1 MKIII
6 IGSGAS
12 GLAAGI
18 SLLRCGYDVTILERN
33 NISGKKLLLTGAG
46 RCNFFN
52 SDQNIVHYH
61 SNDKDILAKIITSD
75 NIHLVEDFITSLGII
90 PKVKDGY
97 YYPFANQAYNMK
109 ELLERTYLDLGGKI
123 KYNYLV
129 EKIEKKNSLFL
140 INDNISCDKLILATG
155 SKAYKMTGSDGIGYQ
170 LAKKFNHH
178 IVKVL
183 PSLTSLIT
191 REKTNLKGVRVDAKV
206 TLYEDGVKVRE
217 ELGQVQFTDYGL
229 SGICIFNLSYYAV
242 KGLNKNKKEVITID
256 LMPFMDKVSFKN
268 KKVYDLL
275 LGFLPNK
282 MIDYILKTLDI
293 SKDIY
298 YEDLSSDKKQEL
310 TKILKEM
317 EFNITSYKEFD
328 FSQVCSGGVS
338 LREINPLTMES
349 IFVKNLYIIGELL
362 DVNGDCGGY
371 NLTFAFLSG
380 ILTSRGDSNA

>member
-1 MKIII
+1 MQIII

-52 SDQNIVHYH
+52 SNQNTVHYH
-61 SNDKDILAKIITSD
+61 SSDKDILAKIITSD
-75 NIHLVEDFITSLGII
+75 NIHLVEDFITSLGIV
-90 PKVKDGY
+90 PKVIDGY
-97 YYPFANQAYNMK
+97 YYPFSNQAYNMK

-191 REKTNLKGVRVDAKV
+191 REKINLKGVRVDAKV
-206 TLYEDGVKVRE
+206 TLYEDGIKVRE

-242 KGLNKNKKEVITID
+242 KGLNEARSEVITID
-256 LMPFMDKVSFKN
+256 LMPFIDKASFKN

-282 MIDYILKTLDI
+282 MIDYILMTLNI

-298 YEDLSSDKKQEL
+298 YEDLRSDKKKKL
-310 TKILKEM
+310 TRLLKKM
-317 EFNITSYKEFD
+317 SFNITSYKEFD

-349 IFVKNLYIIGELL
+349 RLVKNLYIIGELL

>member
-61 SNDKDILAKIITSD
+61 SSDKDILAKIITSD
-75 NIHLVEDFITSLGII
+75 NIRLVEDFITSLGII

-140 INDNISCDKLILATG
+140 VNDNISCDKLILATG

-191 REKTNLKGVRVDAKV
+191 REKINLKGVRVDAKV

-293 SKDIY
+293 SKDVY
-298 YEDLSSDKKQEL
+298 YEDLSNDKKQEL

>member
-18 SLLRCGYDVTILERN
+18 SLLRFGYDVTILERN

-52 SDQNIVHYH
+52 NDQNIVHYH
-61 SNDKDILAKIITSD
+61 SSDKDILAKIITSD
-75 NIHLVEDFITSLGII
+75 NIHLVEDFITSLGIV

-140 INDNISCDKLILATG
+140 INDTISCDKLILATG

-191 REKTNLKGVRVDAKV
+191 REKINLKGVRVDAKV

-293 SKDIY
+293 SKDMY
-298 YEDLSSDKKQEL
+298 YEDLSNDKKQEL

>member
-61 SNDKDILAKIITSD
+61 SSDKDILEKIITSN
-75 NIHLVEDFITSLGII
+75 NIHLVEDLITSLGII

-129 EKIEKKNSLFL
+129 EKLEKKNNLFL

-191 REKTNLKGVRVDAKV
+191 REKINLKGVRVDAKV

>member
-61 SNDKDILAKIITSD
+61 SSDKDILAKIITSD
-75 NIHLVEDFITSLGII
+75 NIHLVEDFITSLGIV

-183 PSLTSLIT
+183 PSLPSLIT

-293 SKDIY
+293 SKDVY
-298 YEDLSSDKKQEL
+298 YEDLSNDKKQEL

-338 LREINPLTMES
+338 LREINSLTMES

-371 NLTFAFLSG
+371 NLTFAFLTG

>member
-75 NIHLVEDFITSLGII
+75 NIRLVEDFITSLGII

-140 INDNISCDKLILATG
+140 VNDNISCDKLILATG

-191 REKTNLKGVRVDAKV
+191 REKINLKGVRVDAKV

-293 SKDIY
+293 SKDVY
-298 YEDLSSDKKQEL
+298 YEDLSNDKKQEL

-362 DVNGDCGGY
+362 DVNGDCVGY

>member
-52 SDQNIVHYH
+52 SDQNIIHYH
-61 SNDKDILAKIITSD
+61 SSDKDILAKIITSD

-129 EKIEKKNSLFL
+129 EKIEKKSSLFL
-140 INDNISCDKLILATG
+140 INDTISCDKLILATG

-229 SGICIFNLSYYAV
+229 SGICIFNLSYYAI

-293 SKDIY
+293 SKDVY
-298 YEDLSSDKKQEL
+298 YEDLSNDKKQEL

-371 NLTFAFLSG
+371 NLTFAFLTG

>member
-52 SDQNIVHYH
+52 SDQNIIHYH
-61 SNDKDILAKIITSD
+61 SSDKDILAKIITSD
-75 NIHLVEDFITSLGII
+75 NIHLVEDFITSLGIV

-129 EKIEKKNSLFL
+129 EKIEKKSSLFL
-140 INDNISCDKLILATG
+140 INDTISCDKLILATG

-191 REKTNLKGVRVDAKV
+191 REKINLKGVRVDAKV

-293 SKDIY
+293 SKDVY
-298 YEDLSSDKKQEL
+298 YEDLSNDKKQEL

-317 EFNITSYKEFD
+317 EFNIISYKEFD

>member
-1 MKIII
+1 MQIII

-61 SNDKDILAKIITSD
+61 SSDIDILAKIITSD

-129 EKIEKKNSLFL
+129 EKIEKKNNLFL

-191 REKTNLKGVRVDAKV
+191 REKINLKGVRVDAKV

>member
-61 SNDKDILAKIITSD
+61 SSDKDILAKIITSD
-75 NIHLVEDFITSLGII
+75 NIHLVEDFITSLGIA

-140 INDNISCDKLILATG
+140 INDTISCDKLILATG

-293 SKDIY
+293 SKDVY
-298 YEDLSSDKKQEL
+298 YEDLSNDKKQEL

-338 LREINPLTMES
+338 LREINSLTMES

-371 NLTFAFLSG
+371 NLTFAFLTG

>member
-61 SNDKDILAKIITSD
+61 SSDKDILAKIITSD

-191 REKTNLKGVRVDAKV
+191 REKINLKGVRVDAKV

>member
-52 SDQNIVHYH
+52 NDQNIVHYH
-61 SNDKDILAKIITSD
+61 SSDKDILAKIITSD
-75 NIHLVEDFITSLGII
+75 NIHLVEDFITSLGIV

-140 INDNISCDKLILATG
+140 INDTISCDKLILATG

-293 SKDIY
+293 SKDVY
-298 YEDLSSDKKQEL
+298 YEDLSNDKKQEL

>member
-61 SNDKDILAKIITSD
+61 SSDKDILAKIITSN
-75 NIHLVEDFITSLGII
+75 NIHLVEDFITSLGIV

-140 INDNISCDKLILATG
+140 INDTISCDKLILATG

-293 SKDIY
+293 SKDVY
-298 YEDLSSDKKQEL
+298 YEDLSNDKKQEL

>member
-61 SNDKDILAKIITSD
+61 SSDKDILAKIITSD
-75 NIHLVEDFITSLGII
+75 NIHLVEDFITSLGIV

-129 EKIEKKNSLFL
+129 EKIEKKNSSFL
-140 INDNISCDKLILATG
+140 INDTISCDKLILATG

-293 SKDIY
+293 SKDVY
-298 YEDLSSDKKQEL
+298 YEDLSNDKKQEL

>member
-75 NIHLVEDFITSLGII
+75 NIHLVEDFITSLGIV

-129 EKIEKKNSLFL
+129 EKIEKKSSLFL
-140 INDNISCDKLILATG
+140 INDTISCDKLILATG

-191 REKTNLKGVRVDAKV
+191 REKINLKGVRVDAKV

-242 KGLNKNKKEVITID
+242 KGLNKNKKELITID

-293 SKDIY
+293 SKDVY
-298 YEDLSSDKKQEL
+298 YEDLSNDKKQEL

-317 EFNITSYKEFD
+317 EFNITSYNEFD

-371 NLTFAFLSG
+371 NLTFAFLTG

>member
-52 SDQNIVHYH
+52 SDQNIIHYH
-61 SNDKDILAKIITSD
+61 SSDKDILAKIITSD
-75 NIHLVEDFITSLGII
+75 NIHLVEDFITSLGIV

-129 EKIEKKNSLFL
+129 EKIEKKSSLFL
-140 INDNISCDKLILATG
+140 INDTISCDKLILATG

-191 REKTNLKGVRVDAKV
+191 REKINLKGVRVDAKV

-282 MIDYILKTLDI
+282 MIDYILKTLNI
-293 SKDIY
+293 SKDVY
-298 YEDLSSDKKQEL
+298 YEDLSNDKKQEL

-317 EFNITSYKEFD
+317 EFNIISYKEFD

-371 NLTFAFLSG
+371 NLTFAFLTG

>member
-18 SLLRCGYDVTILERN
+18 SLLRFGYDVTILERN

-75 NIHLVEDFITSLGII
+75 NIHLVEDFITSLGIV

-140 INDNISCDKLILATG
+140 INDTISCDKLILATG

-293 SKDIY
+293 SKDVY
-298 YEDLSSDKKQEL
+298 YEDLSNDKKQEL

>member
-52 SDQNIVHYH
+52 SDQNIIHYH
-61 SNDKDILAKIITSD
+61 SSDKDILAKIITSD
-75 NIHLVEDFITSLGII
+75 NIHLVEDFITSLGIV

-129 EKIEKKNSLFL
+129 EKIEKKSSLFL
-140 INDNISCDKLILATG
+140 INDTISCDKLILATG

-229 SGICIFNLSYYAV
+229 SGICIFNLSYYAI

-293 SKDIY
+293 SKDVY
-298 YEDLSSDKKQEL
+298 YEDLSNDKKQEL

-371 NLTFAFLSG
+371 NLTFAFLTG

>member
-61 SNDKDILAKIITSD
+61 SSDKDILAKIITSD
-75 NIHLVEDFITSLGII
+75 NIHLVEDFITSLGIV

-140 INDNISCDKLILATG
+140 INDTISCDKLILATG

-191 REKTNLKGVRVDAKV
+191 REKINLKGVRVDAKV
-206 TLYEDGVKVRE
+206 TLYEDRVKVRE

-229 SGICIFNLSYYAV
+229 SGICIFNLSYYAI
-242 KGLNKNKKEVITID
+242 KGLNKNKKELITID

-293 SKDIY
+293 SKDVY
-298 YEDLSSDKKQEL
+298 YEDLSNDKKQEL

-371 NLTFAFLSG
+371 NLTFAFLTG

>member
-1 MKIII
+1 MQIII

-12 GLAAGI
+12 GLATGI
-18 SLLRCGYDVTILERN
+18 SLLRCGNDVTILERN

-46 RCNFFN
+46 RCNYFN
-52 SDQNIVHYH
+52 NDQNIAHYH
-61 SNDKDILAKIITSD
+61 SSDKDILEKIITSD
-75 NIHLVEDFITSLGII
+75 NIKLVEEFIASLGIV

-129 EKIEKKNSLFL
+129 EKVEKKNNLFL

-155 SKAYKMTGSDGIGYQ
+155 SKAYKMTGSDGIGYT
-170 LAKKFNHH
+170 LAKRFNHH
-178 IVKVL
+178 IVRVL

-191 REKTNLKGVRVDAKV
+191 KEKTNLKGIRVDAKV

-242 KGLNKNKKEVITID
+242 KGLNDNKSEVITID
-256 LMPFMDKVSFKN
+256 LMPFIDKVSFKN
-268 KKVYDLL
+268 KKIYDLL

-298 YEDLSSDKKQEL
+298 YEDLTSAKKKEL
-310 TKILKEM
+310 TRILKRM
-317 EFNITSYKEFD
+317 SFNITSYKEFD

-349 IFVKNLYIIGELL
+349 RLVKDLYIIGELL

-380 ILTSRGDSNA
+380 ILTSRGDTNA

>member
-75 NIHLVEDFITSLGII
+75 NIHLVEDFITSLGIV

-140 INDNISCDKLILATG
+140 INDTISCDKLILATG

-191 REKTNLKGVRVDAKV
+191 REKINLKGVRVDAKV

-293 SKDIY
+293 SKDVY
-298 YEDLSSDKKQEL
+298 YEDLSNDKKQEL

-317 EFNITSYKEFD
+317 EFNIISYKEFD

>member
-18 SLLRCGYDVTILERN
+18 SLLKCGYDVTILERN

-61 SNDKDILAKIITSD
+61 SSDKDILAKIITSD
-75 NIHLVEDFITSLGII
+75 NIHLVEDFITSLGIV

-140 INDNISCDKLILATG
+140 INDTISCDKLILATG

-191 REKTNLKGVRVDAKV
+191 REKINLKGVRVDAKV

-242 KGLNKNKKEVITID
+242 KGLNRNKKEVITID

-293 SKDIY
+293 SKDVY
-298 YEDLSSDKKQEL
+298 YEDLSNDKKQEL

>member
-61 SNDKDILAKIITSD
+61 SSDKDILAKIITSD
-75 NIHLVEDFITSLGII
+75 NIHLVEDFITSLGIV

-140 INDNISCDKLILATG
+140 VNDNISCDKLILATG

-191 REKTNLKGVRVDAKV
+191 REKINLKGVRVDAKV
-206 TLYEDGVKVRE
+206 TLYEDGIKVRE

-293 SKDIY
+293 SKDVY
-298 YEDLSSDKKQEL
+298 YEDLSNDKKQEL

-371 NLTFAFLSG
+371 NLTFAFLTG

>member
-61 SNDKDILAKIITSD
+61 SSDKDILAKIITSD

-97 YYPFANQAYNMK
+97 YYPFANQVYNMK

-140 INDNISCDKLILATG
+140 INDTISCDKLILATG

-191 REKTNLKGVRVDAKV
+191 REKINLKGVRVDAKV
-206 TLYEDGVKVRE
+206 TLYEDGIKVRE

-293 SKDIY
+293 SKDVY
-298 YEDLSSDKKQEL
+298 YEDLSNDKKQEL

>member
-61 SNDKDILAKIITSD
+61 SSDKDILAKIITSD
-75 NIHLVEDFITSLGII
+75 NIHLVEDFIASLGIV

-191 REKTNLKGVRVDAKV
+191 REKINLKGVRVDAKV

-293 SKDIY
+293 SKDVY
-298 YEDLSSDKKQEL
+298 YEDLSNDKKQEL

-349 IFVKNLYIIGELL
+349 IFVKNLYIVGELL

>member
-90 PKVKDGY
+90 PKIKDGY

-293 SKDIY
+293 SKDVY
-298 YEDLSSDKKQEL
+298 YEDLSNDKKQEL

>member
-61 SNDKDILAKIITSD
+61 SSDKDILAKIITSD
-75 NIHLVEDFITSLGII
+75 NIHLVEDFITSLGIV

-242 KGLNKNKKEVITID
+242 KGLNKNKKEVIAID

-293 SKDIY
+293 SKDVY
-298 YEDLSSDKKQEL
+298 YEDLSNDKKQKL
-310 TKILKEM
+310 TKTLKEM
-317 EFNITSYKEFD
+317 KFNIASYKEFD

>member
-61 SNDKDILAKIITSD
+61 SSDKDILAKIITSD

-140 INDNISCDKLILATG
+140 INDTISCDKLILATG

-191 REKTNLKGVRVDAKV
+191 REKINLKGVRVDAKV
-206 TLYEDGVKVRE
+206 TLYEDGIKVRE

-293 SKDIY
+293 SKDVY
-298 YEDLSSDKKQEL
+298 YEDLSNDKKQEL

>member
-61 SNDKDILAKIITSD
+61 SSDKAILAKIITSD
-75 NIHLVEDFITSLGII
+75 NIHLVEDFIASLGIV

-140 INDNISCDKLILATG
+140 INDTISCDKLILATG

-191 REKTNLKGVRVDAKV
+191 REKINLKGVRVDAKV

-293 SKDIY
+293 SKDVY
-298 YEDLSSDKKQEL
+298 YEDLSNDKKQEL

-349 IFVKNLYIIGELL
+349 IFVKNLYIVGELL

>member
-75 NIHLVEDFITSLGII
+75 NIHLVEDFITSLGIV

-129 EKIEKKNSLFL
+129 EKIEKKSSLFL
-140 INDNISCDKLILATG
+140 MNDTISCDKLILATG

-191 REKTNLKGVRVDAKV
+191 REKINLKGVRVDAKV

-282 MIDYILKTLDI
+282 MIDYILKTLNI
-293 SKDIY
+293 SKDVY
-298 YEDLSSDKKQEL
+298 YEDLSNDKKQEL

-317 EFNITSYKEFD
+317 EFNIISYKEFD

>member
-140 INDNISCDKLILATG
+140 VNDTISCDKLILATG

-191 REKTNLKGVRVDAKV
+191 REKINLKGVRVDAKV

-217 ELGQVQFTDYGL
+217 ELGQVQFTAYGL

-293 SKDIY
+293 SKDVY
-298 YEDLSSDKKQEL
+298 YEDLSNDKKQEL
-310 TKILKEM
+310 TKILKAM

>member
-52 SDQNIVHYH
+52 SDQNIIHYH
-61 SNDKDILAKIITSD
+61 SSDKDILAKIITSD
-75 NIHLVEDFITSLGII
+75 NIHLVEDFITSLGIV

-129 EKIEKKNSLFL
+129 EKIEKKSSLFL
-140 INDNISCDKLILATG
+140 INDTISCDKLILATG

-191 REKTNLKGVRVDAKV
+191 REKINLKGVRVDAKV

-242 KGLNKNKKEVITID
+242 KGLNENKKEVITID

-293 SKDIY
+293 SKDVY
-298 YEDLSSDKKQEL
+298 YEDLSNDKKQEL

-317 EFNITSYKEFD
+317 EFNIISYKEFD

-371 NLTFAFLSG
+371 NLTFAFLTG

>member
-61 SNDKDILAKIITSD
+61 SSDKDILAKIITSD

-97 YYPFANQAYNMK
+97 YYPFSNQAYNMK

-206 TLYEDGVKVRE
+206 TLYEDRVKVRE

-293 SKDIY
+293 SKDVY
-298 YEDLSSDKKQEL
+298 YEDLSNDKKQEL

-371 NLTFAFLSG
+371 NLTFAFLTG

>member
-52 SDQNIVHYH
+52 SDQNIIHYH
-61 SNDKDILAKIITSD
+61 SNDKDILAKIITSN
-75 NIHLVEDFITSLGII
+75 NIHLVEDFITSLGIV

-140 INDNISCDKLILATG
+140 VNDNISCDKLILATG

-293 SKDIY
+293 SKDVY
-298 YEDLSSDKKQEL
+298 YENLSNDKKQEL

>member
-61 SNDKDILAKIITSD
+61 SSDKDILAKIITSD

-140 INDNISCDKLILATG
+140 VNDNISCDKLILATG

-191 REKTNLKGVRVDAKV
+191 REKINLKGVRVDAKV

-275 LGFLPNK
+275 LGFLPTK

-298 YEDLSSDKKQEL
+298 YEDLSNDKKQEL

-371 NLTFAFLSG
+371 NLTFAFLTG

>member
-52 SDQNIVHYH
+52 SNQNIVHYH

-75 NIHLVEDFITSLGII
+75 NIHLVEDFITSLGIV

-140 INDNISCDKLILATG
+140 VNDNISCDKLILATG

-183 PSLTSLIT
+183 PSLTSLII

-293 SKDIY
+293 SKDVY
-298 YEDLSSDKKQEL
+298 YEDLSNDKKQKL
-310 TKILKEM
+310 TKTLKEM
-317 EFNITSYKEFD
+317 KFNITSYKEFD

>member
-61 SNDKDILAKIITSD
+61 SSDKAILAKIITSD
-75 NIHLVEDFITSLGII
+75 NIHLVEDFITSLGIV

-140 INDNISCDKLILATG
+140 INDTISCDKLILATG

-191 REKTNLKGVRVDAKV
+191 REKINLKGVRVDAKV
-206 TLYEDGVKVRE
+206 TLYEDRVKVRE

-229 SGICIFNLSYYAV
+229 SGICIFNLSYYAI
-242 KGLNKNKKEVITID
+242 KGLNKNKKELITID

-293 SKDIY
+293 SKDVY
-298 YEDLSSDKKQEL
+298 YEDLSNDKKQEL

-371 NLTFAFLSG
+371 NLTFAFLTG

>member
-75 NIHLVEDFITSLGII
+75 NIHLVEDFITSLGIV

-129 EKIEKKNSLFL
+129 EKIEKKSSLFL
-140 INDNISCDKLILATG
+140 INDTISCDKLILATG

-191 REKTNLKGVRVDAKV
+191 REKINLKGVRVDAKV

-242 KGLNKNKKEVITID
+242 KGLNKNKKELITID

-293 SKDIY
+293 SKDVY
-298 YEDLSSDKKQEL
+298 YEDLSNDKKQEL

-371 NLTFAFLSG
+371 NLTFAFLTG

>member
-61 SNDKDILAKIITSD
+61 SSDKAILAKIITSD
-75 NIHLVEDFITSLGII
+75 NIHLVEDFITSLGIV

-140 INDNISCDKLILATG
+140 VNDTISCDKLILATG

-293 SKDIY
+293 SKDVY
-298 YEDLSSDKKQEL
+298 YEDLKNEKRQEL
-310 TKILKEM
+310 TKILKGM

-371 NLTFAFLSG
+371 NLTFAFLTG

>member
-61 SNDKDILAKIITSD
+61 SSDKDILEKIITSD
-75 NIHLVEDFITSLGII
+75 NIHLVEDFITSLGIV

-97 YYPFANQAYNMK
+97 YYPFSNQAYNMK

-129 EKIEKKNSLFL
+129 EKVEKKNNLFL

-191 REKTNLKGVRVDAKV
+191 REKINLKGVRVDAKV
-206 TLYEDGVKVRE
+206 TLYENGVKVRE

-298 YEDLSSDKKQEL
+298 YEDLSNDKKQEL